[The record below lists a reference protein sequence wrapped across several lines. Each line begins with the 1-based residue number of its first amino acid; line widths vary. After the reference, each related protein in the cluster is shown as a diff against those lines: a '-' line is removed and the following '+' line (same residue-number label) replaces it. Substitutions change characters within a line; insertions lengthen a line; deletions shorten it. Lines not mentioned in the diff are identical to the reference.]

1 MSLATIHAMGAE
13 PPLDEARVVV
23 RNVST
28 RYLALAVEMI
38 VGLLVLPYNVAHLGK
53 AAYGL
58 WILTTSITAYFSV
71 LDLGYS
77 GAVVKFV
84 AHYRA
89 KRDVTALNEILS
101 TMGCAFSAFGL
112 LTYLAA
118 LVVAVYLDRLFQL
131 SPQEVQLGRAVLLVV
146 SVNVAAGTAFSVFG
160 GVINGFQRYDLN
172 NVVGA
177 VSSVLVAIVNVLVL
191 AAGYGLVELVV
202 ATTIVRLLTY
212 WAYRANAYRVFPGL
226 RLRLRSF
233 SVARLKEVTSF
244 SVYMLLIDWANKVN
258 YAVDAVVIGIFLNTG
273 AVALW
278 SVSQRLAETTQ
289 RLTNQLND
297 VLLPNVVDNDT
308 ASRLDGLQR
317 IFLVGTRFSLATVV
331 PLSVTLI
338 LLAQPLL
345 NAWVGESFTESEL
358 REGAIV
364 LQVLALAVLARIGSA
379 TSGTLL
385 KGAGRHRLVAVS
397 NVVTA
402 AANLS
407 LSVLLIGPFN
417 LTGVAIGTLVPV
429 SVCAMFVL
437 FPAGCQRVELPL
449 GRALAEAVWPAVWP
463 GVVMAAFVM
472 LSRPLWGASLPAIG
486 AEACAAVMVYAITF
500 LRFGVSPAER
510 RFCVAEFLTWSR
522 RPRLVATASERA

>member
-1 MSLATIHAMGAE
+1 M
-13 PPLDEARVVV
+13 
-23 RNVST
+23 
-28 RYLALAVEMI
+28 
-38 VGLLVLPYNVAHLGK
+38 
-53 AAYGL
+53 
-58 WILTTSITAYFSV
+58 
-71 LDLGYS
+71 
-77 GAVVKFV
+77 
-84 AHYRA
+84 
-89 KRDVTALNEILS
+89 TALNEILS

-118 LVVAVYLDRLFQL
+118 VVVAVYLDRLFQL

-233 SVARLKEVTSF
+233 RVARLKEVTSF

-258 YAVDAVVIGIFLNTG
+258 YAVDAVVIGVFLNTG

-308 ASRLDGLQR
+308 GSRLDGLQR

-358 REGAIV
+358 REGAVV

-379 TSGTLL
+379 TAGTLL
-385 KGAGRHRLVAVS
+385 KGAGRHRLVAVCKCRDGRGQP
-397 NVVTA
+397 VV
-402 AANLS
+402 
-407 LSVLLIGPFN
+407 
-417 LTGVAIGTLVPV
+417 
-429 SVCAMFVL
+429 
-437 FPAGCQRVELPL
+437 
-449 GRALAEAVWPAVWP
+449 
-463 GVVMAAFVM
+463 
-472 LSRPLWGASLPAIG
+472 
-486 AEACAAVMVYAITF
+486 
-500 LRFGVSPAER
+500 ER
-510 RFCVAEFLTWSR
+510 RC
-522 RPRLVATASERA
+522 